1 MPAGNAGGRKTSTRQ
16 EGKMMKNI
24 TVKRSIKPVIG
35 VEVLGLCGC
44 SYFLYNAFSHQ
55 AWALLYLAGWVLC
68 IPVVFLIDYIRWEV
82 SFTKKNIQFRRLFL
96 KHSYSYSE
104 IKDVREYYR
113 SADNQYRLTILFADG
128 RRVSMLSGY
137 KNYMIARRELLRH
150 MSIHS

>member
-1 MPAGNAGGRKTSTRQ
+1 MNK
-16 EGKMMKNI
+16 I
-24 TVKRSIKPVIG
+24 TVKRSIIPVIG
-35 VEVLGLCGC
+35 VWVLGLCGC
-44 SYFLYNAFSHQ
+44 SYFIYNAFSHQ

-68 IPVVFLIDYIRWEV
+68 FPGVFLIDYIRWEV

-96 KHSYSYSE
+96 KHSYLYSE

>member
-1 MPAGNAGGRKTSTRQ
+1 
-16 EGKMMKNI
+16 MMKNI

-35 VEVLGLCGC
+35 VGVLGLCGC

-68 IPVVFLIDYIRWEV
+68 IPVVFLIDYIGWEV

-113 SADNQYRLTILFADG
+113 SADNQYRLAILFADG

>member
-1 MPAGNAGGRKTSTRQ
+1 
-16 EGKMMKNI
+16 MKNI

-35 VEVLGLCGC
+35 VGVLGLCGC

-68 IPVVFLIDYIRWEV
+68 IPVVFLIDYIGWEV
-82 SFTKKNIQFRRLFL
+82 SFTKKNIQYRRLFS

-104 IKDVREYYR
+104 IKDAKEYFR
-113 SADNQYRLTILFADG
+113 SADNQYRLTILFVDG

-137 KNYMIARRELLRH
+137 KNYLNARRELLRH
-150 MSIHS
+150 ISIHA